1 MASTAAPMS
10 TRGTFC
16 ERIAPNTRRRPVPT
30 RSMDEGYRLG
40 GRVNIQT
47 APPRVPPEMFRNRD
61 RMVKVMVI
69 IVSASMILALILPFL
84 ALLGR

>member
-1 MASTAAPMS
+1 
-10 TRGTFC
+10 
-16 ERIAPNTRRRPVPT
+16 
-30 RSMDEGYRLG
+30 
-40 GRVNIQT
+40 
-47 APPRVPPEMFRNRD
+47 MFRNRD